1 MPYSFEKSSSVDASS
16 STTPPSV
23 IPFKTIDEFQEL
35 LARLR
40 LEKDAWERKFRE
52 SELENQELKEKL
64 KEQERVLSLQSGLL
78 VEKEEMI
85 RVKDALLRQDS
96 KRKKRQGDLFSSGL
110 DSRFDG

>member
-1 MPYSFEKSSSVDASS
+1 VSRSHLLL
-16 STTPPSV
+16 THLLPPHLLQLSHS
-23 IPFKTIDEFQEL
+23 IDEFQEL